1 MNEPWFDPNTFGGIL
16 GAVFGIV
23 GGGIYGPLVGFCA
36 PKGKLKGLVLG
47 YHFTLL
53 VVSVGLAAVGV
64 YAYFVGQPNGIWGA
78 LVLVGTI
85 GGPLFGFMTP
95 VLLKRYKDAEHVQP
109 PETTGPPVQ
118 LRAITSSDAPI
129 SDSTSWYGDELEVR
143 SDDAATQNLFDVELA
158 QVEQCMIAFRFLIQ
172 TDDLR
177 SSLYPEMWCH
187 IPEKGKFFSRGV
199 DSKISGTNDW
209 IQVEIPFY
217 LGPG

>member
-1 MNEPWFDPNTFGGIL
+1 M
-16 GAVFGIV
+16 
-23 GGGIYGPLVGFCA
+23 
-36 PKGKLKGLVLG
+36 KL
-47 YHFTLL
+47 H
-53 VVSVGLAAVGV
+53 AE
-64 YAYFVGQPNGIWGA
+64 
-78 LVLVGTI
+78 
-85 GGPLFGFMTP
+85 
-95 VLLKRYKDAEHVQP
+95 DAEHVQP

-129 SDSTSWYGDELEVR
+129 SDSASWYGDELEVR

-177 SSLYPEMWCH
+177 SSVYPEMWCH

-199 DSKISGTNDW
+199 DSKLSGTNDW

-217 LGPG
+217 LGPGQVADLLNLNLVFEGEGTVRLKDIEVTSAPVG